1 MIDFEN
7 DRRFRHI
14 VFAHGVEIPRWALL
28 QIIQALPD
36 DARLFHGDFD
46 FARGRY
52 SLCFWSGE
60 FERVLL
66 GHEIPSV
73 IGWID
78 TEQQLAGLSKVWPC
92 TSAEGTPTRAPRP
105 LDAGHHQPRRDAAGS
120 ETA

>member
-1 MIDFEN
+1 MIDFES

-14 VFAHGVEIPRWALL
+14 VFTRGVEIPKWALL

-36 DARLFHGDFD
+36 DALLFRCDFD
-46 FARGRY
+46 FARGEY

-66 GHEIPSV
+66 GHEIPSI

-78 TEQQLAGLSKVWPC
+78 TEQQLAGLASMWPS
-92 TSAEGTPTRAPRP
+92 TSSEGPPTRAPRP
-105 LDAGHHQPRRDAAGS
+105 LDAGHHQPRQDAA
-120 ETA
+120 ECDTA